1 MHFGAFFYGTVD
13 MPDAGVDGPA
23 AHQRRYGQDDYRR
36 VYADLIAY
44 TRHCEA
50 LGYDSVWTAEHHFQH
65 HGFEVVPNV
74 LLLNAVLAQH
84 TRRIRLGA
92 LIHVLTTWHPLHF
105 AEDYALA
112 DVLAGGRLLCGLGRG
127 TEERESHV
135 FGVNVGHH
143 HNADDRHNREVF
155 EEQVEIFKAAT
166 ANEQFVYRGKYYT
179 IPPEGLTFRGEPVT
193 ALPLVPR
200 PITTPVRVYQPISSE
215 ATLLYAARQRHVGVL
230 ANHPWEQM
238 VSWWQRYGAVV
249 EEAHG
254 VRLRPGED
262 RVLQVQLHLA
272 DSASAAVR
280 TARPGHDELTK
291 LLWPNIIRR
300 VPALASRPPFTLEE
314 RIASKSWIVGTP
326 EQARD
331 TLREMQEVLGFEMLV
346 IFPHLP
352 GMRRPE
358 TLEQLGR
365 FWAEVRPVLTASPTL
380 SPPMTAGRGDT
391 LAAGNAVAVP

>member
-13 MPDAGVDGPA
+13 MPDAGVEGPP
-23 AHQRRYGQDDYRR
+23 AHQRHYSQADYRR
-36 VYADLIAY
+36 VYADLLAY
-44 TRHCEA
+44 AQHCDA
-50 LGYDSVWTAEHHFQH
+50 LGYDSMWTAEHHFHQ

-135 FGVNVGHH
+135 FGVNVGYQDAADH
-143 HNADDRHNREVF
+143 HNRDVF
-155 EEQVEIFKAAT
+155 EEQVAIFKAAT
-166 ANEQFVYRGKYYT
+166 TNEQFAYRGTYYT

-200 PITTPVRVYQPISSE
+200 PLHTPVRVYQPISSE
-215 ATLLYAARQRHVGVL
+215 ETLHYAARQRHVGVF
-230 ANHPWEQM
+230 ANHPWERM
-238 VSWWQRYGAVV
+238 VSWWQRYGTLV
-249 EEAHG
+249 EEVHG
-254 VRLRPGED
+254 VQPGRGGPPAPGAAAPRRLGDGGDPHG
-262 RVLQVQLHLA
+262 
-272 DSASAAVR
+272 AA
-280 TARPGHDELTK
+280 GHDELTK

-300 VPALASRPPFTLEE
+300 TPALASRPPFTLEE
-314 RIASKSWIVGTP
+314 RMASKAWIVGTP

-331 TLREMQEVLGFEMLV
+331 TLREMQEV
-346 IFPHLP
+346 P
-352 GMRRPE
+352 GSRRSSS
-358 TLEQLGR
+358 
-365 FWAEVRPVLTASPTL
+365 SPTCPACDGKRP
-380 SPPMTAGRGDT
+380 STSSGASGRT
-391 LAAGNAVAVP
+391 LRECEMVSVDLRTSEESGIGHLHS

>member
-1 MHFGAFFYGTVD
+1 M
-13 MPDAGVDGPA
+13 
-23 AHQRRYGQDDYRR
+23 
-36 VYADLIAY
+36 
-44 TRHCEA
+44 
-50 LGYDSVWTAEHHFQH
+50 WTAEHHFHQ

-84 TRRIRLGA
+84 TRRIRFGA
-92 LIHVLTTWHPLHF
+92 LIHVLTTWHPLRF
-105 AEDYALA
+105 AVDYALA

-135 FGVNVGHH
+135 FGVNVGYQDAADH
-143 HNADDRHNREVF
+143 HNRAVF
-155 EEQVEIFKAAT
+155 EEQVAIFQAAT
-166 ANEQFVYRGKYYT
+166 ANERFAYRGTYYT

-200 PITTPVRVYQPISSE
+200 PLNTPVRIYQPISSE
-215 ATLLYAARQRHVGVL
+215 ATLRYAARQRHVGVF
-230 ANHPWEQM
+230 ANHPWERL
-238 VSWWQRYGAVV
+238 VSWWQRYGTLV

-262 RVLQVQLHLA
+262 RLLQVQLHLA
-272 DSASAAVR
+272 DSPTEAIR

-300 VPALASRPPFTLEE
+300 TPALASRPSFTLEE
-314 RIASKSWIVGTP
+314 RMASKAWIVGTP

-331 TLREMQEVLGFEMLV
+331 TLREMQEVLGFEALV

-352 GMRRPE
+352 GMRRQE
-358 TLEQLGR
+358 TLDQLGR
-365 FWAEVRPVLTASPTL
+365 FWAEVQPA
-380 SPPMTAGRGDT
+380 
-391 LAAGNAVAVP
+391 LAASAPTRPPIGADS